1 MIYLTPAN
9 TAAVR
14 DLIDEHPAR
23 LGALVTPRTWRPQL
37 HSYDRWTW
45 AADNDCFSLAE
56 KFELGSFVAWL
67 EAVPAEARARCVFAT
82 APDVVG
88 DWSATVERSTPA
100 LPLIRAAG
108 FPAGLVAQDGLED
121 PDDLPWGDFD
131 VLFLGGTT
139 DFKLGRAA
147 ARCAMAAAERGL
159 WVHMGRVNSELRTM
173 RAAAIG
179 CRSVDGTHL
188 VFEARAKGGSG
199 AEDGGASRVLRWAER
214 AERERPLLP
223 GW

>member
-1 MIYLTPAN
+1 VIYLTPAN

-23 LGALVTPRTWRPQL
+23 LGALVTPRTYRPQL

-45 AADNDCFSLAE
+45 AADNDCFALAE

-67 EAVPAEARARCVFAT
+67 EAVPAVARARCVFAT

-88 DWSATVERSTPA
+88 DWGATVERSTPA

-131 VLFLGGTT
+131 ALFIGGTT
-139 DFKLGRAA
+139 DFKLGRVA
-147 ARCAMAAAERGL
+147 ARCAMAAAARGL
-159 WVHMGRVNSELRTM
+159 WVHMGRVNSDLRTM

-179 CRSVDGTHL
+179 CRSVDGTQL
-188 VFEARAKGGSG
+188 VFKARSGFDQRAEAKV
-199 AEDGGASRVLRWAER
+199 VLRWAER